1 MKTGSSKEQAI
12 ILRSLRQR
20 VRKFI
25 DQNGTAESFKGG
37 PEHVYAG
44 PIIIN
49 GKAYFPRRAISQLR
63 GVK

>member
-1 MKTGSSKEQAI
+1 MKSGSSKEQAI

-20 VRKFI
+20 VLKLI
-25 DQNGTAESFKGG
+25 KQNGTTESRKGM
-37 PEHVYAG
+37 PEQIYAG

-49 GKAYFPRRAISQLR
+49 GKAYFPRRSISKLR